1 MSHRSRLRGARVVLR
16 PDLLEDRVVPSFTA
30 ASIFTSALS
39 NPGSVAVGD
48 LSGDGKPDLA
58 TTNYGSA
65 GAGHTV
71 SVFFNNGSGGFAATP
86 DYTLDTGTAGATY
99 LTIADLNGDTK
110 PDVVALSAPSSGNSK
125 VRVFTNNGGTSGFT
139 ALTAVDSGGT

>member
-48 LSGDGKPDLA
+48 LNADGKPD
-58 TTNYGSA
+58 
-65 GAGHTV
+65 V
-71 SVFFNNGSGGFAATP
+71 
-86 DYTLDTGTAGATY
+86 
-99 LTIADLNGDTK
+99 
-110 PDVVALSAPSSGNSK
+110 VVA
-125 VRVFTNNGGTSGFT
+125 NGGTFNGISATGNNFVVLT
-139 ALTAVDSGGT
+139 NDGTGALTNAPPALTLAGGFFGAALPRGVAIVDVDGDGKSDIVGIAAE